1 MKSTVKIHH
10 LSTLLALM
18 ITQDTSNHSLPKQN
32 TKKLKANQ
40 PTKQPGGPI
49 NDREYLS
56 PGKTATE
63 LGWGGAPGSHL
74 QTGGEDSVNFSAFL
88 LHPKNYSQWF
98 ISLLTIF
105 FF

>member
-18 ITQDTSNHSLPKQN
+18 ITQDTSNHSLPKRN

-49 NDREYLS
+49 NGREYLS

-63 LGWGGAPGSHL
+63 LGWGGC
-74 QTGGEDSVNFSAFL
+74 
-88 LHPKNYSQWF
+88 
-98 ISLLTIF
+98 
-105 FF
+105 